1 MSEGR
6 VRGMLNDAIKSIG
19 EAFTSLFNY
28 LKKNR
33 EEQIDTQFLTE
44 HKKLLKAVDTAEKMF
59 NIFFKYIDS
68 LPEDDKKEIIKLLS
82 KFQEN
87 N

>member
-1 MSEGR
+1 
-6 VRGMLNDAIKSIG
+6 MLDIADAIKSVG

-33 EEQIDTQFLTE
+33 EEQIDTQFLKE
-44 HKKLLKAVDTAEKMF
+44 HKKLLKAVDIAEKMF
-59 NIFFKYIDS
+59 NIFFKSFDK
-68 LPEDDKKEIIKLLS
+68 LPEEDQKDIEKLLE

>member
-1 MSEGR
+1 MFDIS
-6 VRGMLNDAIKSIG
+6 DAIKSVG

-28 LKKNR
+28 LKKNK

-59 NIFFKYIDS
+59 NIFFKSFDK
-68 LPEDDKKEIIKLLS
+68 LPEDDQKELEKLLE

>member
-1 MSEGR
+1 MFDIA
-6 VRGMLNDAIKSIG
+6 DAIKSVG

-28 LKKNR
+28 LKTNK

-59 NIFFKYIDS
+59 NIFFKSFDK
-68 LPEDDKKEIIKLLS
+68 LPKDDQKELEKLLE

>member
-1 MSEGR
+1 
-6 VRGMLNDAIKSIG
+6 MLDISDAIKSIG

-33 EEQIDTQFLTE
+33 EKQIDTQFLAE

>member
-1 MSEGR
+1 MFDIS
-6 VRGMLNDAIKSIG
+6 DAIKSVG

-28 LKKNR
+28 LKKNKDK
-33 EEQIDTQFLTE
+33 QIDTQFLTE

-59 NIFFKYIDS
+59 NIFFKSFDK
-68 LPEDDKKEIIKLLS
+68 LPKDDQKELEKLLE

>member
-1 MSEGR
+1 
-6 VRGMLNDAIKSIG
+6 MLDIADAIKSVG

-33 EEQIDTQFLTE
+33 EEQIDTQFLKE

-59 NIFFKYIDS
+59 NIFFKSFDK
-68 LPEDDKKEIIKLLS
+68 LPEDDQKDIEKLLE

>member
-1 MSEGR
+1 MFDIA
-6 VRGMLNDAIKSIG
+6 DAIKSVG

-28 LKKNR
+28 LKKNK
-33 EEQIDTQFLTE
+33 EEQIDTQFLAE

-59 NIFFKYIDS
+59 NIFFKSFDK
-68 LPEDDKKEIIKLLS
+68 LPQDDQKELEKLLE

>member
-1 MSEGR
+1 MFDIA
-6 VRGMLNDAIKSIG
+6 DAIKSVG

-28 LKKNR
+28 LKKNK
-33 EEQIDTQFLTE
+33 EEQIDTQFLAE

-59 NIFFKYIDS
+59 NIFFKSFDK
-68 LPEDDKKEIIKLLS
+68 LPEDDQKELEKLLE

>member
-1 MSEGR
+1 MFDIS
-6 VRGMLNDAIKSIG
+6 DAIKSVG

-28 LKKNR
+28 LKTNK

-59 NIFFKYIDS
+59 NIFFKSFDK
-68 LPEDDKKEIIKLLS
+68 LPKDDQKELEKLLE

>member
-1 MSEGR
+1 
-6 VRGMLNDAIKSIG
+6 MLDISDAIKSIG

-33 EEQIDTQFLTE
+33 EEQIDTQFLAE

-59 NIFFKYIDS
+59 NIFFKSFDK
-68 LPEDDKKEIIKLLS
+68 LPEDDQKELEKLLE

>member
-1 MSEGR
+1 MFDIA
-6 VRGMLNDAIKSIG
+6 DAIKSVG
-19 EAFTSLFNY
+19 DAFTSLFNY
-28 LKKNR
+28 LKKNK
-33 EEQIDTQFLTE
+33 EEQIDTQFLAE

-59 NIFFKYIDS
+59 NIFFKSFDK
-68 LPEDDKKEIIKLLS
+68 LPEDDQKELEKLLE

>member
-1 MSEGR
+1 MFDIA
-6 VRGMLNDAIKSIG
+6 DAIKSVG
-19 EAFTSLFNY
+19 EALTSLFNY
-28 LKKNR
+28 LKKNK
-33 EEQIDTQFLTE
+33 EEQIDTQFLAE

-59 NIFFKYIDS
+59 NIFFKSFDK
-68 LPEDDKKEIIKLLS
+68 LPEDDQKELEKLLE

>member
-1 MSEGR
+1 M
-6 VRGMLNDAIKSIG
+6 VKMFDIADAIKSVG

-28 LKKNR
+28 LKTNK

-59 NIFFKYIDS
+59 NIFFKSFDK
-68 LPEDDKKEIIKLLS
+68 LPEDDQKELEKLLE

>member
-1 MSEGR
+1 MFDFLG
-6 VRGMLNDAIKSIG
+6 AIKSIG

-28 LKKNR
+28 LKKNK

-59 NIFFKYIDS
+59 NIFFKSFDK
-68 LPEDDKKEIIKLLS
+68 LPKDDQKELEKLLE

>member
-1 MSEGR
+1 
-6 VRGMLNDAIKSIG
+6 MLDIPDAIKSVG

-33 EEQIDTQFLTE
+33 EEQIDTQFLKE

-59 NIFFKYIDS
+59 NIFFKSFDK
-68 LPEDDKKEIIKLLS
+68 LPEDDQKEIEKLLER
-82 KFQEN
+82 FQEN

>member
-1 MSEGR
+1 MFNIS
-6 VRGMLNDAIKSIG
+6 DAIKSVG
-19 EAFTSLFNY
+19 EAFTSIFNY
-28 LKKNR
+28 LQKNR
-33 EEQIDTQFLTE
+33 EEQIDTQFLAE

-59 NIFFKYIDS
+59 NIFFKS
-68 LPEDDKKEIIKLLS
+68 FNKLPEDDQKELEKLLE

>member
-1 MSEGR
+1 MFDIA
-6 VRGMLNDAIKSIG
+6 DAIKSVG

-28 LKKNR
+28 LKKNK

-59 NIFFKYIDS
+59 NIFFKSFDK
-68 LPEDDKKEIIKLLS
+68 LPKDDQKELEKLLE

>member
-1 MSEGR
+1 
-6 VRGMLNDAIKSIG
+6 MLDISDAIKSVG
-19 EAFTSLFNY
+19 EAFSSLFNY

-33 EEQIDTQFLTE
+33 EEQIGTQFLAE

-59 NIFFKYIDS
+59 NIFFKSFDK
-68 LPEDDKKEIIKLLS
+68 LPEDDQKELEKLLK

>member
-1 MSEGR
+1 MFDIA
-6 VRGMLNDAIKSIG
+6 DAIKSVG

-28 LKKNR
+28 LKKNK
-33 EEQIDTQFLTE
+33 EEQIDTQFLAE

-59 NIFFKYIDS
+59 NIFFKSFDK
-68 LPEDDKKEIIKLLS
+68 LPEDDKKELEKLLE

>member
-1 MSEGR
+1 MFDIA
-6 VRGMLNDAIKSIG
+6 NAIKSVG

-28 LKKNR
+28 LKKNK

-59 NIFFKYIDS
+59 NIFFKSFDK
-68 LPEDDKKEIIKLLS
+68 LPKDDQKELEKLLE

>member
-1 MSEGR
+1 MFDF
-6 VRGMLNDAIKSIG
+6 LDAIKSVG

-28 LKKNR
+28 LKKNK

-59 NIFFKYIDS
+59 NIFFKSFDK
-68 LPEDDKKEIIKLLS
+68 LPKDDQKELEKLLE

>member
-1 MSEGR
+1 MFDIS
-6 VRGMLNDAIKSIG
+6 DAIKSVG

-28 LKKNR
+28 LKKNK

-59 NIFFKYIDS
+59 NIFFKSFDK
-68 LPEDDKKEIIKLLS
+68 LPKDDQKELEKLLE

>member
-1 MSEGR
+1 MP
-6 VRGMLNDAIKSIG
+6 LDDAIKSVG

-28 LKKNR
+28 LKKNK

-59 NIFFKYIDS
+59 NIFFKSFDK
-68 LPEDDKKEIIKLLS
+68 LPKDDQKELEKLLE

>member
-1 MSEGR
+1 
-6 VRGMLNDAIKSIG
+6 MLDISDAIKSIG

-33 EEQIDTQFLTE
+33 EEQIDTQFLAE

-59 NIFFKYIDS
+59 NIFFKSFDK
-68 LPEDDKKEIIKLLS
+68 LPKDDQKELEKLLE

>member
-1 MSEGR
+1 
-6 VRGMLNDAIKSIG
+6 MLNDAIKSIG

-28 LKKNR
+28 LKKNK
-33 EEQIDTQFLTE
+33 EEQCETQILKE
-44 HKKLLKAVDTAEKMF
+44 LSKLQKAVDTAEKMF
-59 NIFFKYIDS
+59 NIFFKSFDK
-68 LPEDDKKEIIKLLS
+68 LPEDDQKELEKLLE

>member
-1 MSEGR
+1 MFDIS
-6 VRGMLNDAIKSIG
+6 DAIKSVG
-19 EAFTSLFNY
+19 EAFTSIFNY
-28 LKKNR
+28 LQKNR
-33 EEQIDTQFLTE
+33 EEQIDTQFLAE

-59 NIFFKYIDS
+59 NIFFKSFDK
-68 LPEDDKKEIIKLLS
+68 LPEDDQKELEKLLE

>member
-1 MSEGR
+1 MFDIA
-6 VRGMLNDAIKSIG
+6 DAIKSVG

-28 LKKNR
+28 LKKNK

-59 NIFFKYIDS
+59 NIFFKSFDK
-68 LPEDDKKEIIKLLS
+68 LPEDDQKELEKLLE

>member
-1 MSEGR
+1 MFDIS
-6 VRGMLNDAIKSIG
+6 DAIKSVG

-28 LKKNR
+28 LKKNK

-59 NIFFKYIDS
+59 NIFFKSFDK
-68 LPEDDKKEIIKLLS
+68 LPKDDQKELEKMLE

>member
-1 MSEGR
+1 
-6 VRGMLNDAIKSIG
+6 MLDIADAIKSVG

-33 EEQIDTQFLTE
+33 EEQIDTQFLKE

-59 NIFFKYIDS
+59 NIFFKSFDK
-68 LPEDDKKEIIKLLS
+68 LPEDDQKEIEKLLET
-82 KFQEN
+82 FQEN

>member
-1 MSEGR
+1 MFDFA
-6 VRGMLNDAIKSIG
+6 DAIKSVG

-33 EEQIDTQFLTE
+33 EEQIDTQFLAE
-44 HKKLLKAVDTAEKMF
+44 HKKLLKAVDIAEKMF
-59 NIFFKYIDS
+59 NIFFKYVDKLS
-68 LPEDDKKEIIKLLS
+68 EEDKEEIIKLLS

>member
-1 MSEGR
+1 MFDIA
-6 VRGMLNDAIKSIG
+6 DAIKSVG
-19 EAFTSLFNY
+19 EAFKSLFNY
-28 LKKNR
+28 LKKNK

-59 NIFFKYIDS
+59 NIFFKSFDK
-68 LPEDDKKEIIKLLS
+68 LPKDDQKELEKLLE

>member
-1 MSEGR
+1 MGN
-6 VRGMLNDAIKSIG
+6 GTMLDISDAIKSVG

-28 LKKNR
+28 LKKNK

-44 HKKLLKAVDTAEKMF
+44 HKRLLKAVDTAEKMF
-59 NIFFKYIDS
+59 NIFFKSFDK
-68 LPEDDKKEIIKLLS
+68 LPKDDQKELEKLLE